1 MPGKKITI
9 KDVARL
15 AGVGVG
21 TVSRVLSGTGY
32 VGEETRERVMR
43 AIGEMNYRPDEMA
56 RNLRRGQTRTVGVIL
71 PDMANPLFA
80 RIISHTEEKLRQQ
93 GYSALLTSSFSN
105 PTLEIELFQSL
116 ASRKVDG
123 LVVVPCSEDDP
134 AMTELLANWGKPV
147 VIMDRYMLGDAPLV
161 GHVQTDHAMGMRQ
174 AVDTLAARNH
184 HTVMLFYLDMTRPG
198 LERRRG
204 FLEAVERHQGRLQ
217 AELECGHERPDSGYR
232 VLKSRLE
239 RGPVPD
245 GLVVGHNR
253 MLPGVLRALRER
265 GVEVGRDISLICCD
279 ETELTEFYSPPI
291 SVIRRDLSLI
301 GEAAYEVFMRL
312 NSDSSEQR
320 CVVLPT
326 EFVETASVRHL

>member
-1 MPGKKITI
+1 MPGKTITI

-21 TVSRVLSGTGY
+21 TVSRVLSGTGS
-32 VGEETRERVMR
+32 VGVETRQLVMR
-43 AIGEMNYRPDEMA
+43 AIGQLNYRPDEMA

-80 RIISHTEEKLRQQ
+80 RIISRTEEKLRQQ
-93 GYSALLTSSFSN
+93 GYSVLLTSSFSN
-105 PTLEIELFQSL
+105 RALEVELFQSL

-147 VIMDRYMLGDAPLV
+147 VIMDRYMLGDAPRV
-161 GHVQTDHAMGMRQ
+161 GHIQTDHAAGMRQ
-174 AVDTLAARNH
+174 AVDTLAKRNH
-184 HTVMLFYLDMTRPG
+184 RTVMLFYLDMTRPG
-198 LERRRG
+198 LERQRG
-204 FLEAVERHQGRLQ
+204 FLEAVARHQGHLHP
-217 AELECGHERPDSGYR
+217 ELVCGHERPDSGYE

-239 RGPVPD
+239 REPLPD
-245 GLVVGHNR
+245 ALVVGHNR

-265 GVEVGRDISLICCD
+265 GVIVGRDISLICCD
-279 ETELTEFYSPPI
+279 ETELTEFYAPPI
-291 SVIRRDLSLI
+291 SVIRRDLGLI
-301 GEAAYEVFMRL
+301 GEAAYEMFMRL
-312 NSDSSEQR
+312 NSGDSEQR
-320 CVVLPT
+320 CIVLPT